1 MHTLHTP
8 LCETVGIDHPIVQAP
23 IGSVSCPEL
32 AAAVSNAGGLG
43 MLAVTWRDGD
53 ETRAVIEETEAATD
67 APFGV
72 NLVLDPD
79 ARQRPTADHLDVCL
93 DAGVEIVSFAF
104 GDGSEFVEP
113 VHDAGG
119 LVMQTVGSVAE
130 TETAVEAGV
139 DVLVAQGWEAGGHV
153 QSDVATMPLVPQVA
167 DVADSADVPVVAAGG
182 IADGR
187 GVAAA
192 LALGADGV
200 WLGTRFVA
208 AEEAAAHQRYKRR
221 VGESGSAD
229 TVHSQLFDKGWPG
242 TDHRTLRNSTVEEW
256 VAAGKPPSGERPG
269 EDETVA
275 RDAAGTPVER
285 YDDDPPLPGMDGD
298 VEALPMYAG
307 QSAGL
312 TPDEQPAKEIVRAL
326 VAGARDRIQTLDGGA
341 ASERG
346 DTQ

>member
-1 MHTLHTP
+1 MPTLHTP
-8 LCETVGIDHPIVQAP
+8 LCAAVGIDYPIVQAP

-32 AAAVSNAGGLG
+32 AAAVSDAGGLG
-43 MLAVTWRDGD
+43 MLAVTWRDLD
-53 ETRAVIEETEAATD
+53 ETRTVIEETQAATD

-72 NLVLDPD
+72 NLVLDPE
-79 ARQRPTADHLDVCL
+79 ARQRPTADHLDACL

-104 GDGSEFVEP
+104 GDGSAYVDR
-113 VHDAGG
+113 VHDAGR

-130 TETAVEAGV
+130 AETAIDAGV

-153 QSDVATMPLVPQVA
+153 QSDVATMPLVPQIA
-167 DVADSADVPVVAAGG
+167 DAAAEDDVPVVAAGG

-192 LALGADGV
+192 LALGADGA

-208 AEEAAAHQRYKRR
+208 AEEAAAHQEYKRS
-221 VGESGSAD
+221 VGQAPSEA

-242 TDHRTLRNSTVEEW
+242 TDHRTLRNSTVEDW
-256 VAAGKPPSGERPG
+256 IAAGKPPAGDRPG

-275 RDAAGTPVER
+275 SDAAGNPVER
-285 YDDDPPLPGMDGD
+285 YGDDPPLPDMEGN

-312 TPDEQPAKEIVRAL
+312 ATDVLPADEIVSTL
-326 VAGARDRIQTLDGGA
+326 VDEAREAAHTLG
-341 ASERG
+341 ERTSG
-346 DTQ
+346 